1 MEYLRC
7 TKTGTYFTKGRSY
20 PILDYMEGGGFVVSD
35 DDNKDHYLSG
45 QYWPD
50 HFEMEDSK

>member
-7 TKTGTYFTKGRSY
+7 IHTGTYFTAGHSY

-50 HFEMEDSK
+50 RFELED